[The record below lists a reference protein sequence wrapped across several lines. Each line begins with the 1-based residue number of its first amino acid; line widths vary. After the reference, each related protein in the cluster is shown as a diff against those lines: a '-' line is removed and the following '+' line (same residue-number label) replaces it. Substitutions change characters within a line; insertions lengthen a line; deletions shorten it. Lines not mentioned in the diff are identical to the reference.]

1 MGTYMSKE
9 KKRTPAVKK
18 EKKPA
23 PAVKKEKEIVPAVK
37 EPQPDPFQ
45 EFSRL
50 LDTFRTE
57 IVWDPF
63 RGFEWPV
70 EYELPTRIPYVDVID
85 SGKEYVVKAE
95 LPGLKKE
102 NVEIEVGTNELSLTA
117 KSEVEREE
125 KGKNYLHRERA
136 FSTFRRHIGFA
147 EGVDTGKVSASMA
160 DGILEVKLPKLEP
173 EPEKKR
179 RKLTPE

>member
-1 MGTYMSKE
+1 MSKE
-9 KKRTPAVKK
+9 KKGNLAVKK
-18 EKKPA
+18 AKNP
-23 PAVKKEKEIVPAVK
+23 VPAVG
-37 EPQPDPFQ
+37 ESQPSAIQDFN
-45 EFSRL
+45 RL
-50 LDTFRTE
+50 LDTFRSQ

-117 KSEVEREE
+117 KSDIEREE
-125 KGKNYLHRERA
+125 KGQNYLHRERA
-136 FSTFRRHIGFA
+136 FSTFRRYIGFA
-147 EGVDTGKVSASMA
+147 ESVDTGKVSANMV
-160 DGILEVKLPKLEP
+160 DGVLEVKLPKLEP

-179 RKLTPE
+179 RKITPE

>member
-1 MGTYMSKE
+1 VEKLSKE
-9 KKRTPAVKK
+9 KKGALAVKK
-18 EKKPA
+18 AKKSL
-23 PAVKKEKEIVPAVK
+23 PAVR
-37 EPQPDPFQ
+37 EPEPDSIL
-45 EFSRL
+45 EFNKL
-50 LDTFRTE
+50 LDTFRNE

-102 NVEIEVGTNELSLTA
+102 NVDIEVGTNELSLTA
-117 KSEVEREE
+117 KSEVETED
-125 KGKNYLHRERA
+125 KGRNYLHRERA
-136 FSTFRRHIGFA
+136 YSTFRRYIGFA
-147 EGVDTGKVSASMA
+147 EAVDTGKVSASMA
-160 DGILEVKLPKLEP
+160 DGVLEVKLPKLEP

-179 RKLTPE
+179 RKLKIE